1 MIRKRPLPK
10 LVCVQGEKTEKQHS
24 DKKKTSA
31 QAKVCSR
38 RQRNNTV
45 IYTDCT
51 TVTGDEE
58 LSFRRQV
65 GLNFGVLSLHPL
77 PGGAMMDQVVARCNK
92 LHADIHSK
100 QDTWATSHSTTNY
113 TQTFTL
119 TVNSKTVR
127 QLATVQQTAH
137 RHSH

>member
-1 MIRKRPLPK
+1 MW
-10 LVCVQGEKTEKQHS
+10 VQGEKTEQQHS

-31 QAKVCSR
+31 QATVCSR

-51 TVTGDEE
+51 TVAGDEE

-65 GLNFGVLSLHPL
+65 GLDFGVLSFRPL

-100 QDTWATSHSTTNY
+100 QQDS
-113 TQTFTL
+113 
-119 TVNSKTVR
+119 
-127 QLATVQQTAH
+127 
-137 RHSH
+137 